1 MKLIVL
7 SFRRKMNWEC
17 PSIICILVLLMVLLQ
32 RASAIDC
39 FKCVSI
45 DGDNKPCDDPFHN
58 NGSLAF
64 LESPCLGGRKGRDGL
79 FPATACIKISGI
91 YDESGISLTVRS
103 CALDSGTLTTDSEII
118 RMSHCGGFYFDDKYV
133 RGCVQSCNDADAC
146 NGTNRIKET
155 SLIILIL
162 PIFFG
167 LLIPYDMLSNVFE
180 QFTEFST
187 RLANWLCDTFESI
200 LDIFMDFLAKML
212 ELILAMMNLFF
223 QVMCFLR
230 DLCIDAMR
238 TYLNAFHGIVNIIK
252 SIKCDDV
259 EDFAFACIVVILWVE
274 AIRIV
279 MSLAKQKG
287 SRTGNIGVSMGS
299 HEIVKNSLWH
309 DIEGY
314 DTKTSTYKNPGVKIW
329 TWFGRKA
336 EKKNNNINT
345 NPKIYGK
352 QHCSCKKSG
361 KQGGRCVK
369 RFQNSK

>member
-1 MKLIVL
+1 MNLIVL
-7 SFRRKMNWEC
+7 SFRRKMNREC
-17 PSIICILVLLMVLLQ
+17 PSILCILVLLMVLLQ

-155 SLIILIL
+155 SLIVLIL

-167 LLIPYDMLSNVFE
+167 LV
-180 QFTEFST
+180 
-187 RLANWLCDTFESI
+187 
-200 LDIFMDFLAKML
+200 
-212 ELILAMMNLFF
+212 
-223 QVMCFLR
+223 
-230 DLCIDAMR
+230 
-238 TYLNAFHGIVNIIK
+238 
-252 SIKCDDV
+252 
-259 EDFAFACIVVILWVE
+259 
-274 AIRIV
+274 
-279 MSLAKQKG
+279 
-287 SRTGNIGVSMGS
+287 
-299 HEIVKNSLWH
+299 
-309 DIEGY
+309 
-314 DTKTSTYKNPGVKIW
+314 
-329 TWFGRKA
+329 
-336 EKKNNNINT
+336 
-345 NPKIYGK
+345 
-352 QHCSCKKSG
+352 
-361 KQGGRCVK
+361 
-369 RFQNSK
+369 